1 MIIRKI
7 RLKNINSLKGEHTID
22 FTTQPFLGS
31 TLFAITGPTGSG
43 KTTILDAISLALYNR
58 IPRIPTSISKN
69 LIDDTGVILSHNTKE
84 CFSEVEFSCR
94 HGIYTSLGDF
104 CQQKRNLRDYEMRLY
119 NSEGIV
125 IEDKKEMFL
134 RVLKI

>member
-69 LIDDTGVILSHNTKE
+69 LIDDTGVILSHNTKSV
-84 CFSEVEFSCR
+84 FQVEFSCR
-94 HGIYTSLGDF
+94 HGIYTCVGRFLSTETEV
-104 CQQKRNLRDYEMRLY
+104 RDYEMRALQ
-119 NSEGIV
+119 
-125 IEDKKEMFL
+125 
-134 RVLKI
+134 